1 MRLLVARFRSRAEL
15 AERLL
20 SHRPNG
26 GLFLPTRRVIEP
38 GEPVLVDVRFA
49 ELRDHLLLRGVVSAR
64 QRGRRTDSVRAGL
77 IIEFL
82 ASESGKRDHL
92 VALSQ
97 EPDIANPVEPSAQ
110 RRHRRLPIELR
121 VDWRV
126 PNQSERHISLVDDI
140 GIGGAFLRTRDL
152 PPTGTPVVIEL
163 RPPGAN
169 TPQAIE
175 GRVAWSSAT
184 PGHEGVG
191 VEFRCRDIGGM
202 RRLRELVRRIE
213 RHEVTPL
220 N

>member
-1 MRLLVARFRSRAEL
+1 MRLLLARFRGRAEL
-15 AERLL
+15 LERTLTG
-20 SHRPNG
+20 RVNG

-38 GEPVLVDVRFA
+38 GEAVLVDIRLA
-49 ELRDHLLLRGVVSAR
+49 ELRDHLLVRGIVVDR
-64 QRGRRTDSVRAGL
+64 QRGRRNDGVRAGL
-77 IIEFL
+77 YIEFL
-82 ASESGKRDHL
+82 ASEAGKRDHL
-92 VALSQ
+92 LALARGEES
-97 EPDIANPVEPSAQ
+97 PAAGQ

-126 PNQSERHISLVDDI
+126 PNQTERHISLVDDI
-140 GIGGAFLRTRDL
+140 GIGGAFLRTSEL
-152 PPTGTPVVIEL
+152 PPQGTPVVIEL

-169 TPQAIE
+169 MAQSIE
-175 GRVAWSSAT
+175 GRVAWHRAT

-213 RHEVTPL
+213 RHEVTAP

>member
-1 MRLLVARFRSRAEL
+1 MRLLLARFRSREEL
-15 AERLL
+15 FERYLTTA
-20 SHRPNG
+20 NG

-38 GEPVLVDVRFA
+38 GEPLLIDVRLA
-49 ELRDHLLLRGVVSAR
+49 ELRDHLLVRGVVTER
-64 QRGRRTDSVRAGL
+64 QRGRRNDGVRAGL
-77 IIEFL
+77 YVEFL
-82 ASESGKRDHL
+82 ASEAGKRDHL
-92 VALSQ
+92 LALARG
-97 EPDIANPVEPSAQ
+97 EGAAALPSSGQ

-126 PNQSERHISLVDDI
+126 PNQTERHISLVDDI

>member
-1 MRLLVARFRSRAEL
+1 MRLLLARFRSREEL
-15 AERLL
+15 LERYL
-20 SHRPNG
+20 SNRGNG

-38 GEPVLVDVRFA
+38 GEPVLVDVRLA
-49 ELRDHLLLRGVVSAR
+49 ELRDHLLMRGVVVER
-64 QRGRRTDSVRAGL
+64 QRGRRNDGVRAGL
-77 IIEFL
+77 YVEFL
-82 ASESGKRDHL
+82 ASEAGKRDHL
-92 VALSQ
+92 LALASG
-97 EPDIANPVEPSAQ
+97 EAGAAPTSSGQ

-126 PNQSERHISLVDDI
+126 PNQTERHISLVDDI

-175 GRVAWSSAT
+175 GRVAWSSAI

-213 RHEVTPL
+213 RHEVQPV

>member
-1 MRLLVARFRSRAEL
+1 MRLLLARFRSREEL
-15 AERLL
+15 LERYL
-20 SHRPNG
+20 SNRGNG

-38 GEPVLVDVRFA
+38 GEPVLVDVRLA
-49 ELRDHLLLRGVVSAR
+49 ELRDHLLVRGVVVER
-64 QRGRRTDSVRAGL
+64 QRGRRNDGVRAGL
-77 IIEFL
+77 YVEFL
-82 ASESGKRDHL
+82 ASEAGKRDHL
-92 VALSQ
+92 LALASGDAGAA
-97 EPDIANPVEPSAQ
+97 PASAGQ

-126 PNQSERHISLVDDI
+126 PNQTERHISLVDDI

-175 GRVAWSSAT
+175 GRVAWSSLT

-213 RHEVTPL
+213 RHEVTPV

>member
-1 MRLLVARFRSRAEL
+1 MRLLLARFRSREEL
-15 AERLL
+15 FERYL
-20 SHRPNG
+20 STPNG

-38 GEPVLVDVRFA
+38 GEPILIDVRLA
-49 ELRDHLLLRGVVSAR
+49 ELRDHLLVRGVVVER
-64 QRGRRTDSVRAGL
+64 QRGRRNDGVRAGL
-77 IIEFL
+77 HVEFL
-82 ASESGKRDHL
+82 ASEAGKRDHL
-92 VALSQ
+92 LALASGG
-97 EPDIANPVEPSAQ
+97 EAGTLPPSSGQ

-126 PNQSERHISLVDDI
+126 PNQTERFISLVDDI
-140 GIGGAFLRTRDL
+140 GIGGAFLRTLDL
-152 PPTGTPVVIEL
+152 PPTGTSVVIEL

>member
-1 MRLLVARFRSRAEL
+1 MRLLLARFRSREEL
-15 AERLL
+15 IERYLTNCG
-20 SHRPNG
+20 NG

-38 GEPVLVDVRFA
+38 GEPVLVDVRLA
-49 ELRDHLLLRGVVSAR
+49 EVRDHLLVRGVVVDR
-64 QRGRRTDSVRAGL
+64 QRGRRNDGVRAGL
-77 IIEFL
+77 FIEFL
-82 ASESGKRDHL
+82 ASELPKRDHL
-92 VALSQ
+92 LALVSG
-97 EPDIANPVEPSAQ
+97 EDPPASGQ

-126 PNQSERHISLVDDI
+126 PNQTERHISLVDDI

-175 GRVAWSSAT
+175 GRVAWLSAV

-213 RHEVTPL
+213 RHEVTTL

>member
-1 MRLLVARFRSRAEL
+1 MRLLLARFRSREEL
-15 AERLL
+15 FERYLTTA
-20 SHRPNG
+20 NG
-26 GLFLPTRRVIEP
+26 GLFLPTRRAIEP
-38 GEPVLVDVRFA
+38 GEPVLVDVRLA
-49 ELRDHLLLRGVVSAR
+49 ELRDHLLVRGVVVER
-64 QRGRRTDSVRAGL
+64 QRGRRNDGVRAGL
-77 IIEFL
+77 FVEFL

-92 VALSQ
+92 LALAGGDTAAPPTS
-97 EPDIANPVEPSAQ
+97 SGQ

-126 PNQSERHISLVDDI
+126 PNQTERHISLVDDI
-140 GIGGAFLRTRDL
+140 GIGGAFLRTLDL

-175 GRVAWSSAT
+175 GRVAWSSAR

-213 RHEVTPL
+213 RHEVTPV